1 MIRINKYISSS
12 GVCSRRKAEEYIKN
26 GKVKV
31 NGKVIFDLAT
41 IIDETKDIVM
51 LNNNVIKIN
60 NDKIYIMLNKP
71 IGYITTNNEQ
81 FGRKCT
87 LDLIKEN
94 IRVFPI
100 GRLDMDTEGLL
111 LFTNDGEFSNKL
123 MHPKNKIYKTYI
135 VKLNRNV
142 TKDMIFKLTHGV
154 DIGGYI
160 TKEAKV
166 RLIAKDIIEIRI
178 SEGKNRQVRKMCKAV
193 GLKVLNL
200 KRISIG
206 HLQLGNLKL
215 GTYRYLKK
223 EDLKKIFE

>member
-12 GVCSRRKAEEYIKN
+12 GICSRRKAEEYIKN
-26 GKVKV
+26 RKVKV

-51 LNNNVIKIN
+51 LDNNVIKIN

-135 VKLNRNV
+135 VKLNKNV
-142 TKDMIFKLTHGV
+142 TKDMIFRLTHGV

-166 RLIAKDIIEIRI
+166 RLIAKDIIEIKI
-178 SEGKNRQVRKMCKAV
+178 SEGKNRQVRKMCMAV

-200 KRISIG
+200 KRKSIG
-206 HLQLGNLKL
+206 HLELGNLKL